1 MDSDVSSPTAIPSPT
16 PRATFLGMGAVVVWA
31 LMAGLVKLVSVGFGA
46 TLGTALLY
54 TVAATALLTVRPP
67 KLKTIPRRFLLIGG
81 ALFVSYE
88 SVFALAISM
97 TTSSMQAVEV
107 SLVNYLWPTLTVLF
121 CAGAVGRVVPGA
133 VIATAGVMVAVGGNA
148 GFTPAQLAQHL
159 GANPIPYLLA
169 LIGAVVWA
177 LYSTVTP
184 KISQGADATSL
195 FFVGVATTLWIV
207 FFISGPYLPEQ
218 VPSTPAI
225 VALLAAAA
233 CVASGYTLWG
243 HGLIKGDVRKMAAF
257 SYAAPVLSTLASS
270 ILLGVSLN
278 PIYWAGTAAVFVG
291 SLLNWRAG

>member
-1 MDSDVSSPTAIPSPT
+1 MDNRETTSVASSPT

-54 TVAATALLTVRPP
+54 TFAATALLIVRPP
-67 KLKTIPRRFLLIGG
+67 KLKTIPRRYLLIGG

-121 CAGAVGRVVPGA
+121 CAAASGKKGALGRVIPGA
-133 VIATAGVMVAVGGNA
+133 IIATIGVMVAVGGNA
-148 GFTPAQLAQHL
+148 GFTAAQLAEHL
-159 GANPIPYLLA
+159 GANPVPYLLT
-169 LIGAVVWA
+169 LIGAVIWA

-207 FFISGPYLPEQ
+207 FFVSGPYLPEQ
-218 VPSTPAI
+218 VPSAPAI
-225 VALLAAAA
+225 LALRGPRALHLGNLHLA
-233 CVASGYTLWG
+233 
-243 HGLIKGDVRKMAAF
+243 RR
-257 SYAAPVLSTLASS
+257 LAQPH
-270 ILLGVSLN
+270 LLGRHRGRLCG
-278 PIYWAGTAAVFVG
+278 IAAQ
-291 SLLNWRAG
+291 LARRIRH